1 MAITSPLPNEKLDGE
16 LPANSL
22 DEVIA
27 TAPKHIAV
35 IMDGNGRWAKNKF
48 MPRAFGHKAGVDA
61 LRRLV
66 EAVPNF
72 GIKTLSVYAFSTEN
86 WRRPTEEVEG
96 LFALLKQFVKSD
108 LARLKANNVKV
119 IIQGR
124 REGLSDEILKLIDTV
139 QDETSNNDKLN
150 LVICFNYGGQAEIID
165 ATKKIAADVKD
176 GNLQIE
182 NINESIFQ
190 DYLFNRDI
198 PNPDLIIRTAGEKR
212 LSNFLLWQSA
222 YSEFVFLDVLWPDF
236 KENDLIIALEE
247 YSNRKRRYGGL

>member
-16 LPANSL
+16 LPANSS

-124 REGLSDEILKLIDTV
+124 REGLSDEILKLIDIV
-139 QDETSNNDKLN
+139 QDETRNNDKLN

-165 ATKKIAADVKD
+165 ATKKIATDVKN

-182 NINESIFQ
+182 NINENLFQ
-190 DYLFNRDI
+190 DYLFNREI

-247 YSNRKRRYGGL
+247 YSSRKRRYGGL